1 MEPRFCHG
9 LPSRRFIRA
18 CFHCLKPYAR
28 APMKPIESELL
39 AALEDAEF
47 LLRKVSTNPRE
58 IVFMLDSLKRC
69 AADAR
74 EIIEKAKQSE

>member
-1 MEPRFCHG
+1 
-9 LPSRRFIRA
+9 
-18 CFHCLKPYAR
+18 
-28 APMKPIESELL
+28 MKPIESELL

-58 IVFMLDSLKRC
+58 IAFMLDSLKRC

-74 EIIEKAKQSE
+74 EIIEKTKQSE

>member
-1 MEPRFCHG
+1 MN
-9 LPSRRFIRA
+9 
-18 CFHCLKPYAR
+18 
-28 APMKPIESELL
+28 PIESELL

-47 LLRKVSTNPRE
+47 LLRKVSINPRE

-74 EIIEKAKQSE
+74 EIIEKAKQSA

>member
-1 MEPRFCHG
+1 
-9 LPSRRFIRA
+9 
-18 CFHCLKPYAR
+18 
-28 APMKPIESELL
+28 MKTIESELL

-47 LLRKVSTNPRE
+47 LLRKVSINPRE

-74 EIIEKAKQSE
+74 EIIERVKRTE